1 MSPAGFDPAAFDVA
15 TLGTALAAGFTIG
28 FGHCAAMCG
37 PLVGSLAL
45 AAGPAGTAR
54 SIGGQL
60 AYHAGRL
67 TTYALLGAVMGAT
80 GAFVNVAG
88 RLAGLADA
96 VAIGAGV
103 LLVLLG
109 VSAAGLS
116 AGLRRIEARLSARL
130 RRAVHALLDGGG
142 PGRLYPVGL
151 VLGVLPCGASWTAFL
166 ASAGTGTP
174 AGGLLQ
180 SLAFGLGTVPAL
192 LLVGA
197 AAAAVGARLRG
208 VLQRA
213 GGVLIAGLGVLF
225 LLRGLGLL
233 HG

>member
-1 MSPAGFDPAAFDVA
+1 MSPAALDLAA
-15 TLGTALAAGFTIG
+15 LGAALAAGFTIG

-54 SIGGQL
+54 SFGGQL

-67 TTYALLGAVMGAT
+67 TMYALLGAVMGST

-88 RLAGLADA
+88 RLAGVADA
-96 VAIGAGV
+96 VAIGAGA
-103 LLVLLG
+103 LLVLVGL
-109 VSAAGLS
+109 SAAGVS
-116 AGLRRIEARLSARL
+116 SGLRRIEARLSGGL
-130 RRAVHALLDGGG
+130 RRIVRAIADGGG

-166 ASAGTGTP
+166 ASAGTGST

-180 SLAFGLGTVPAL
+180 ALAFGLGTVPAL
-192 LLVGA
+192 LLVGGA
-197 AAAAVGARLRG
+197 ASAVGGRLRG
-208 VLQRA
+208 ALHRA
-213 GGVLIAGLGVLF
+213 GGVLVAAMGVLF
-225 LLRGLGLL
+225 LLRGLGLV

>member
-1 MSPAGFDPAAFDVA
+1 MGAVTLA

-28 FGHCAAMCG
+28 FGHCTAMCG

-54 SIGGQL
+54 SLGGQL

-88 RLAGLADA
+88 RLAGLSDA
-96 VAIGAGV
+96 VAIAAGV
-103 LLVLLG
+103 LLVLVG
-109 VSAAGLS
+109 VSTAGLS
-116 AGLRRIEARLSARL
+116 AGLRRLEARLSGGL
-130 RRAVHALLDGGG
+130 RRLVHALVDGAAEAGG

-166 ASAGTGTP
+166 ASAGTGSP

-180 SLAFGLGTVPAL
+180 ALAFGAGTVPAL

-197 AAAAVGARLRG
+197 AASVVGARLRG
-208 VLQRA
+208 ALHRA
-213 GGVLIAGLGVLF
+213 GGVLVTAMGLLF

>member
-1 MSPAGFDPAAFDVA
+1 MGAVTLA
-15 TLGTALAAGFTIG
+15 TLGTALAAGFTVG

-45 AAGPAGTAR
+45 AAGPAGTVR
-54 SIGGQL
+54 SLGGQL

-88 RLAGLADA
+88 RLAGLSDA
-96 VAIGAGV
+96 VAIVAGL

-116 AGLRRIEARLSARL
+116 AGLRRIEARLSGRL
-130 RRAVHALLDGGG
+130 RRLVHALVEGGG

-166 ASAGTGTP
+166 ASAGTGSP

-180 SLAFGLGTVPAL
+180 ALAFGAGTVPAL

-197 AAAAVGARLRG
+197 AASAVGARLRG
-208 VLQRA
+208 ALHRA
-213 GGVLIAGLGVLF
+213 GGVFVAAMGVLF

-233 HG
+233 DG

>member
-1 MSPAGFDPAAFDVA
+1 MGVVTLAA
-15 TLGTALAAGFTIG
+15 LGAALAAGFTIG

-45 AAGPAGTAR
+45 AAAPAGAAR
-54 SIGGQL
+54 SLGGQL

-80 GAFVNVAG
+80 GAFVNVGG
-88 RLAGLADA
+88 RLAGISDAAA
-96 VAIGAGV
+96 VAAGA
-103 LLVLLG
+103 LLVLVGL
-109 VSAAGLS
+109 SAAGLS
-116 AGLRRIEARLSARL
+116 SGLRRLEARLSGGL
-130 RRAVHALLDGGG
+130 RRVVHALVDGSG

-166 ASAGTGTP
+166 ASAGTGSP

-180 SLAFGLGTVPAL
+180 ALAFGVGTVPAL

-197 AAAAVGARLRG
+197 AATAVGARLRG
-208 VLQRA
+208 ALHRA
-213 GGVLIAGLGVLF
+213 GGVLVAALGVLF
-225 LLRGLGLL
+225 LLRGLGLV